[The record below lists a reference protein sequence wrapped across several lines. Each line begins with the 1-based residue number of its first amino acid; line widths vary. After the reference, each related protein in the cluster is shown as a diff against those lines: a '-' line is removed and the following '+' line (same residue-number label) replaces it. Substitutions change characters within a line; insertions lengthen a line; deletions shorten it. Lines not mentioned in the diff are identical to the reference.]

1 MLHKK
6 GTMNTEETTQTSFEE
21 TIIKISKRSQL
32 VNFLMKSPLTWVELI
47 IKTRR
52 SIETKAWQ

>member
-1 MLHKK
+1 
-6 GTMNTEETTQTSFEE
+6 MNTEETTQTSFEE